1 MLTIIGTCLFALIF
15 IIVLAG
21 IHEARPDE
29 PRITGPAELQRLLTK
44 PNFNDL
50 TANPGLL
57 YPGSVDAGSHD
68 EGHAQDSVSVGGILL
83 AIIAVSFAVIIGLEL
98 YFW

>member
-1 MLTIIGTCLFALIF
+1 MLSIIGTCLFALIF

-29 PRITGPAELQRLLTK
+29 
-44 PNFNDL
+44 
-50 TANPGLL
+50 
-57 YPGSVDAGSHD
+57 
-68 EGHAQDSVSVGGILL
+68 GHAQDSVRVDGELL
-83 AIIAVSFAVIIGLEL
+83 AIIAVPFAVIIGLEL